1 VGTTFAHHNR
11 TPKARTVIEWVYG
24 VLHAT
29 PTINDCEGR
38 LPPTFPLRRE
48 PSVSGNPGDGGTA
61 GRVGIEDG
69 GVLGLEAPGREGRGH
84 AANGGHI
91 PGNMMKTLK
100 SEKWSSTA
108 KMGMNFFLNPNI
120 KISIFV

>member
-1 VGTTFAHHNR
+1 MIV
-11 TPKARTVIEWVYG
+11 K
-24 VLHAT
+24 
-29 PTINDCEGR
+29 GR
-38 LPPTFPLRRE
+38 LPPTCPLRRE

-120 KISIFV
+120 KFQSSFEKIRKIRMNFVSFPP